1 MESKKEKETSAE
13 EVISRGEQF
22 AERYAKPIMYG
33 VLGVIVV
40 AFGVWAYIQY
50 VSKPRAAKASAE
62 LFRSEE
68 QFIMGADSTV
78 LKVNGVS
85 EEGVLRIMDEYS
97 GTDAANLSHVY
108 AGIAYYD
115 LGKYQEALDQL
126 KKFDAKDKMVAP
138 SIVRLMGDC
147 LVELDRLDEA
157 VNYFEK
163 AASLAN
169 NDVVSPSC
177 LQKAARIYEVQ
188 KKYDK
193 AIAAYQQIVDK
204 YYTASEVDQAEA
216 DIVRVK
222 ALSGQN

>member
-1 MESKKEKETSAE
+1 MESKKEKETTAG

-22 AERYAKPIMYG
+22 AERYSKPIMYG

-40 AFGVWAYIQY
+40 AFGIWAYIQY

-68 QFIMGADSTV
+68 QFIMGADSAV
-78 LKVNGVS
+78 LKVSGVS
-85 EEGVLRIMDEYS
+85 EEGVLRIIDEYS
-97 GTDAANLSHVY
+97 GTAAANLSHLY

-115 LGKYQEALDQL
+115 LGKYQEALDEL

-138 SIVRLMGDC
+138 SVVRLMGDC
-147 LVELDRLDEA
+147 MIELDKLDEA
-157 VNYFEK
+157 VTYFEK
-163 AASLAN
+163 AASLAD
-169 NDVVSPSC
+169 NDVVSPGC
-177 LQKAARIYEVQ
+177 LQKAARVYEVQ
-188 KKYDK
+188 KKYDN
-193 AIAAYQQIVDK
+193 AIAAYEKIVDK

-222 ALSGQN
+222 ALAGK

>member
-33 VLGVIVV
+33 VLGVIIV

-169 NDVVSPSC
+169 NDVVSPGC

-222 ALSGQN
+222 TLSGQN